1 MTPEGLEFK
10 LGGESC
16 IMNHAPLLLVQ
27 GDCGEA
33 PQVVQH
39 VFRVGRQES
48 SLLLQRSIYY
58 NPSIHTGPF
67 PAAPYGSNMCR
78 GD

>member
-39 VFRVGRQES
+39 VFRGGSAGVES
-48 SLLLQRSIYY
+48 
-58 NPSIHTGPF
+58 PSATFYIL
-67 PAAPYGSNMCR
+67 
-78 GD
+78 